1 MGTTLRSEPGSA
13 PEFAKSRA
21 NKPPSK
27 TDGERSKPAGYPEA
41 TDITSVLALQSHA
54 GNEAVTA
61 MLQRKAASGLA
72 PTTTAGGEKEGN
84 EPGITA
90 STKPEF
96 VMALSNT
103 AKHYV
108 RILREQ
114 REGVELLGKDVAAGN
129 SSAVV
134 EILKICAMAA
144 LAAATDGIGELVVTG
159 LYEESAE
166 VGARV
171 MAELTKSM
179 TAHTLEGFVDKG
191 LDYVKEHRL
200 SSIEAFVH
208 VQVNALNETADSLED
223 NFDLLKSK
231 DYLAAFDKNPAKAVA
246 DLNKFR
252 DALTA
257 QQKLASHTQYT
268 ESLRQWWV
276 YQARHQMGTFKPE
289 SGSEKPGTDLSKATG
304 VRGSGSMLDVI
315 KVVAKAAS
323 SPTAP
328 LQIEWVEMDTDIDLT
343 PPLRTKP
350 LSQLGLPYSVL
361 FFVPGFGSDWY
372 TAVVSRNEGGSMF
385 ISTDPPYGRPFLV
398 RWLSQRFAAP
408 AGAQMSTGGS
418 PGVAEMHHEMFSPGI
433 SEGHAFKA
441 ARVLAEEEIGSRSID
456 QLNRRK

>member
-1 MGTTLRSEPGSA
+1 MGTLRSELDLTPG
-13 PEFAKSRA
+13 KSHV
-21 NKPPSK
+21 NKSPAEKDAAVRSTPS
-27 TDGERSKPAGYPEA
+27 SYPEV
-41 TDITSVLALQSHA
+41 TDIPSLLALQSHA

-61 MLQRKAASGLA
+61 ILQRKAAGGPA
-72 PTTTAGGEKEGN
+72 PNVKAAGEKEGN
-84 EPGITA
+84 EPSITA
-90 STKPEF
+90 NTKPEF
-96 VMALSNT
+96 VLALSNT

-129 SSAVV
+129 SSVAA
-134 EILKICAMAA
+134 EILKICVMAA
-144 LAAATDGIGELVVTG
+144 LVAATDGIGELVVAG

-171 MAELTKSM
+171 MTELTKSM
-179 TAHTLEGFVDKG
+179 VAHTLEGFVDKG
-191 LDYVKEHRL
+191 IDYVKEHRL

-208 VQVNALNETADSLED
+208 VQVNALSETADSLED
-223 NFDLLKSK
+223 SFDLLKSK
-231 DYLAAFDKNPAKAVA
+231 EYLAAFDKNPAKAVA

-257 QQKLASHTQYT
+257 QQKVASQVQYT

-304 VRGSGSMLDVI
+304 MRGSGGMLDVI

-328 LQIEWVEMDTDIDLT
+328 LQIEWVEMDSDIALT
-343 PPLRTKP
+343 GPLKAKP
-350 LSQLGLPYSVL
+350 LSQLGIPYSVL
-361 FFVPGFGSDWY
+361 FFVPGYGSDWY
-372 TAVVSRNEGGSMF
+372 SAFVSRNEGGSMF

-398 RWLSQRFAAP
+398 RWLSQRWAAP
-408 AGAQMSTGGS
+408 AGGQTSSGGS
-418 PGVAEMHHEMFSPGI
+418 PGVAEMHHEMFAPGI
-433 SEGHAFKA
+433 SEGHAFRA